1 MEQQIA
7 DRAARFMENY
17 TDVWYPEERKGARY
31 LKRRPALDFMEA
43 QTLVNTWDDARLE
56 LLARIFLS
64 TDHPFAVK
72 GTRSIAQFASMASWC
87 DAQLCQHEA
96 RQR

>member
-1 MEQQIA
+1 MDQLIA
-7 DRAARFMENY
+7 DRAAKFMENY

-56 LLARIFLS
+56 MLARIFLS
-64 TDHPFAVK
+64 STHPFAK
-72 GTRSIAQFASMASWC
+72 GGTRSIGQFAALASWC
-87 DAQLCQHEA
+87 DGQLCELEA
-96 RQR
+96 KR